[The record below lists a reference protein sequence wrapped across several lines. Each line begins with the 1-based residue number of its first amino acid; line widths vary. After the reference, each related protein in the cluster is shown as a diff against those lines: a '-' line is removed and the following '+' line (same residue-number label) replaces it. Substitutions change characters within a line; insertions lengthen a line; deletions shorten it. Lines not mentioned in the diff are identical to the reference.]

1 MNRRITGTLIVVWLI
16 LLSITFPAFAGDSPK
31 EDAESLA
38 AKEAWMKN
46 DWPTFSEFLLK
57 QLKKRA
63 GSTTSYASYR
73 STPESDLLIEAV
85 ENNDPTKVE
94 TLLLQNVGPNRRSS
108 KTHIS
113 PLRTAIKNR
122 NKPMINLLIQYGA
135 DIQEHGLICD
145 AVGDAEMIEWLM
157 KKGAKIKNVRCWGG
171 YLVYRKKET
180 DRFDGAE
187 ILIKHGEDIN
197 SLDRG
202 QTPLHDAVSQN
213 NQNAVRWLLEHGAD
227 VETLNQY
234 GKSIICCSHSG
245 DVEIVKM
252 LFDHGAMLKPEEI
265 REYTSGACRKQNLP
279 VLEFMSRKGITP
291 DYDACYESLAR
302 LSSPDKELIRW
313 LTARSKIRNNPFYD
327 ASLLHLAA
335 GNNNVEIV
343 RMLIKTGVDV
353 NVKDK
358 SDQTPLHYAAGKNNR
373 EIAGLL
379 IKAGADVNAGDRSG
393 RTPLFFAI
401 PYGSSSSLYHKEMVA
416 LLLKNGADPNAKEGR
431 DKDHKTALHELSEAV
446 YSYSYRNDTKETH
459 SLNQI
464 QVDAAQVLI
473 AHGADLHARTEWEG
487 NTPLH
492 IAAKSGHVPM
502 MKLLVAH
509 GADLQRLNKGMRT
522 PLQCARY
529 DDGRGLITMGVLLS
543 LQEESGSKPD
553 WEDLKEIADKSYA
566 EPKRSIMV
574 KFLDRLAQKSQG
586 PARYKNLEA
595 IVAELV
601 YDTPEALQDRMKS
614 CDPSVALAAAETAT
628 RNPYILKDPYN
639 LYGISSVFF
648 QHGKK
653 DEAVFWF
660 YAAQLRERYQWC
672 YEKNNEHERMPFPS
686 PEMFLGPAINR
697 YAFRDT
703 VKLRRIIDQVLAW
716 DAKTSN
722 PKRTEK
728 RTETIDQRIM
738 QLYAGYQEFKAWLIA
753 DKEKLEQKT
762 RRLAPEIEK
771 TFFDPLFS
779 RCRDVQKVSETKSKA
794 TEPYYIGK

>member
-1 MNRRITGTLIVVWLI
+1 MNRRIIRTLIVVWLI
-16 LLSITFPAFAGDSPK
+16 LLSLTFPAFAGDKPK
-31 EDAESLA
+31 EDAEALA

-57 QLKKRA
+57 QLKKQA

-122 NKPMINLLIQYGA
+122 NKPMIDLLIQYGA

-145 AVGDAEMIEWLM
+145 AVGNAEMIEWLM

-171 YLVYRKKET
+171 YLVYRKKAT

-187 ILIKHGEDIN
+187 ILIKYGEDIN

-202 QTPLHDAVSQN
+202 QAPLHDAVSQN
-213 NQNAVRWLLEHGAD
+213 NQNAVRWLLEHDAD
-227 VETLNQY
+227 VKTLNQY

-252 LFDHGAMLKPEEI
+252 LFDHGAMLKLEEI
-265 REYTSGACRKQNLP
+265 QEYTSGACRKQNLS
-279 VLEFMSRKGITP
+279 VLEFISRKGITP
-291 DYDACYESLAR
+291 DYDACYEALAR
-302 LSSPDKELIRW
+302 KSAPDKALLRW
-313 LTARSKIRNNPFYD
+313 LNVRSKIRNIRVYD

-358 SDQTPLHYAAGKNNR
+358 SDQTPLHYAVGKNNR

-459 SLNQI
+459 CLNQI

-473 AHGADLHARTEWEG
+473 AHGADLHARTAWEG

-566 EPKRSIMV
+566 EPKRSIIV
-574 KFLDRLAQKSQG
+574 RFLDRLAQKSPG

-601 YDTPEALQDRMKS
+601 YDTPEALMDRMKS

-628 RNPYILKDPYN
+628 RNPDILKDPYK
-639 LYGISSVFF
+639 LYGISAVFF

-672 YEKNNEHERMPFPS
+672 DEKNNEHERMPFPS
-686 PEMFLGPAINR
+686 PEMFLGPALNS

-703 VKLRRIIDQVLAW
+703 IKLRRIIDQVLAW
-716 DAKTSN
+716 DAKTPN
-722 PKRTEK
+722 PQRTEK
-728 RTETIDQRIM
+728 RTETIDQKII
-738 QLYAGYQEFKAWLIA
+738 QLYAEYQNFKTWLIA
-753 DKEKLEQKT
+753 DQVELERKARQ
-762 RRLAPEIEK
+762 LAPEIEK
-771 TFFDPLFS
+771 TFSNPLYI
-779 RCRDVQKVSETKSKA
+779 RCQEDDKRKASEIKPATKQ
-794 TEPYYIGK
+794 P

>member
-57 QLKKRA
+57 QLKKQA

-94 TLLLQNVGPNRRSS
+94 KLLLQNVGPNRRSS

-327 ASLLHLAA
+327 ASLLHRA
-335 GNNNVEIV
+335 
-343 RMLIKTGVDV
+343 
-353 NVKDK
+353 
-358 SDQTPLHYAAGKNNR
+358 PLC
-373 EIAGLL
+373 
-379 IKAGADVNAGDRSG
+379 
-393 RTPLFFAI
+393 
-401 PYGSSSSLYHKEMVA
+401 
-416 LLLKNGADPNAKEGR
+416 
-431 DKDHKTALHELSEAV
+431 
-446 YSYSYRNDTKETH
+446 
-459 SLNQI
+459 
-464 QVDAAQVLI
+464 
-473 AHGADLHARTEWEG
+473 
-487 NTPLH
+487 
-492 IAAKSGHVPM
+492 
-502 MKLLVAH
+502 
-509 GADLQRLNKGMRT
+509 
-522 PLQCARY
+522 QC
-529 DDGRGLITMGVLLS
+529 
-543 LQEESGSKPD
+543 K
-553 WEDLKEIADKSYA
+553 
-566 EPKRSIMV
+566 
-574 KFLDRLAQKSQG
+574 
-586 PARYKNLEA
+586 
-595 IVAELV
+595 
-601 YDTPEALQDRMKS
+601 
-614 CDPSVALAAAETAT
+614 
-628 RNPYILKDPYN
+628 
-639 LYGISSVFF
+639 
-648 QHGKK
+648 
-653 DEAVFWF
+653 
-660 YAAQLRERYQWC
+660 
-672 YEKNNEHERMPFPS
+672 
-686 PEMFLGPAINR
+686 
-697 YAFRDT
+697 
-703 VKLRRIIDQVLAW
+703 
-716 DAKTSN
+716 
-722 PKRTEK
+722 
-728 RTETIDQRIM
+728 
-738 QLYAGYQEFKAWLIA
+738 
-753 DKEKLEQKT
+753 
-762 RRLAPEIEK
+762 
-771 TFFDPLFS
+771 
-779 RCRDVQKVSETKSKA
+779 
-794 TEPYYIGK
+794 